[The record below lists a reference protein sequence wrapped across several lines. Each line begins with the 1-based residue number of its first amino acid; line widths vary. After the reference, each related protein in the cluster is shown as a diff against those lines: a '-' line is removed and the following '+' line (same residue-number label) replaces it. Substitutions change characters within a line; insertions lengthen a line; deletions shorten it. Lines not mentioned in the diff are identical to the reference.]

1 MVTGSVMRAL
11 SWIAGLTCALS
22 AWGPALSASDRSDVV
37 DATYAEYSVV
47 APTPERVVVCHGFGC
62 KYRAE
67 VDLSAAD
74 RGRLAQ
80 IMAGGKGSPTAE
92 RQAIAGAWAW
102 FDRRIASDAGTRN
115 HVAAAGAQ
123 YMFDARQF
131 DCVDASRNTT
141 SLLLVLDQLGL
152 LRFHTV
158 DLPESRGALIDGRP
172 LHYTAVLREKAN
184 GVKWAVDSWTRSYGQ
199 PAEVMTLARWRES

>member
-1 MVTGSVMRAL
+1 M
-11 SWIAGLTCALS
+11 AGFACALS
-22 AWGPALSASDRSDVV
+22 TLASTLASAGTAEVIA
-37 DATYAEYSVV
+37 ATYNDYSVG
-47 APTPERVVVCHGFGC
+47 APTARRVVVCHGFGC

-67 VDLSAAD
+67 VDLSATD
-74 RGRLAQ
+74 RARLAQ
-80 IMAGGKGSPTAE
+80 IMAGGKGSPAAE

-115 HVAAAGAQ
+115 HVAAAGAE
-123 YMFDARQF
+123 YMFDVHQF

-152 LRFHTV
+152 LRFHAV

-172 LHYTAVLREKAN
+172 FHYTAVLREKAN
-184 GVKWAVDSWTRSYGQ
+184 GVKWAVDSWTRAYGQ
-199 PAEVMTLARWRES
+199 PAEVMTLDQWLSS